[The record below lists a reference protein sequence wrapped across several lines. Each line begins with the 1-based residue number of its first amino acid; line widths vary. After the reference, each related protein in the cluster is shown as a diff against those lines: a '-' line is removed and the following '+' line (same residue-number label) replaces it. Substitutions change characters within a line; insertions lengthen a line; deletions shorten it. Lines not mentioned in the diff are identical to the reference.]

1 MIDKALS
8 ETNEEIE
15 RLRKRVREL
24 EGSSAAPLAYTVAGA
39 AEALGTGEHNIRALI
54 RCGEL
59 PAFKLE
65 HSKQRYMIYRADIE
79 DFIRRRKEETKRYE
93 AHAV

>member
-1 MIDKALS
+1 MSVGEMIEQEFREMKAEL
-8 ETNEEIE
+8 EQ
-15 RLRKRVREL
+15 LRKRVREL

-54 RCGEL
+54 RSGQL

-65 HSKQRYMIYRADIE
+65 RDKQRYMICRADIE
-79 DFIRRRKEETKRYE
+79 EFIRKRKAEG
-93 AHAV
+93 

>member
-1 MIDKALS
+1 MSVGEMIEQEFREMKAEL
-8 ETNEEIE
+8 EQ
-15 RLRKRVREL
+15 LRKRVREL

-54 RCGEL
+54 RSGQL

-65 HSKQRYMIYRADIE
+65 RDKQRYMVYRADSE
-79 DFIRRRKEETKRYE
+79 EFIRKRKAEG
-93 AHAV
+93 

>member
-1 MIDKALS
+1 MSVGEMIEQEFREMKAEL
-8 ETNEEIE
+8 EQ
-15 RLRKRVREL
+15 LRKRVREL

-54 RCGEL
+54 RSGQL

-65 HSKQRYMIYRADIE
+65 RDKQRYMIYRADIE
-79 DFIRRRKEETKRYE
+79 EFIRQRKAEG
-93 AHAV
+93 

>member
-1 MIDKALS
+1 MNIGEMIDRELQDMRA
-8 ETNEEIE
+8 EMEQ
-15 RLRKRVREL
+15 LRKRVREL
-24 EGSSAAPLAYTVAGA
+24 EGTSAAPLAYTVAGA

-65 HSKQRYMIYRADIE
+65 RDKQRYMIYRADIE
-79 DFIRRRKEETKRYE
+79 EFIRKRK
-93 AHAV
+93 ADA

>member
-1 MIDKALS
+1 MSVGEMIEQEFREMKAEL
-8 ETNEEIE
+8 EQ
-15 RLRKRVREL
+15 LRKRVREL

-54 RCGEL
+54 RSGQL

-65 HSKQRYMIYRADIE
+65 RDKQRYMVYRADIE
-79 DFIRRRKEETKRYE
+79 EFIRKRKAEG
-93 AHAV
+93 

>member
-1 MIDKALS
+1 MSIGEMIEQEFREMKAEL
-8 ETNEEIE
+8 EQ
-15 RLRKRVREL
+15 LRKRVREL

-54 RCGEL
+54 RSGQL

-65 HSKQRYMIYRADIE
+65 RDKQRYMIYRADME
-79 DFIRRRKEETKRYE
+79 EFVRQRKAEG
-93 AHAV
+93 